1 MSIREILS
9 LVGAMS
15 MKYALAK
22 LIRTYTLKRKY
33 IKLLILTTMATITVK
48 QFVML
53 LTSQSI
59 VSAASRMTPKTSSTN
74 PYKCAT
80 PIMRIYCA
88 DGESLSIQA
97 HGGCHVKFEDIKSQ
111 GDIYSLYSSTF
122 GRKLAMC
129 ETDCEE
135 LDQYGIDD
143 IEDIEK
149 YVESHGGIDIE
160 ATTSHAIE
168 TAIKALEPYKER
180 N

>member
-1 MSIREILS
+1 
-9 LVGAMS
+9 
-15 MKYALAK
+15 
-22 LIRTYTLKRKY
+22 
-33 IKLLILTTMATITVK
+33 MATITVK

-59 VSAASRMTPKTSSTN
+59 VSAASHMTPKTSVIN
-74 PYKCAT
+74 PYKAAT

-88 DGESLSIQA
+88 DGESLSVQA
-97 HGGCHVKFEDIKSQ
+97 HGGSHCKFADVDYEGHFSW
-111 GDIYSLYSSTF
+111 YTSTF
-122 GRKLAMC
+122 GKDLIMA

-135 LDQYGIDD
+135 LYQYGIDD

-160 ATTSHAIE
+160 ATTFHAVE

>member
-1 MSIREILS
+1 
-9 LVGAMS
+9 
-15 MKYALAK
+15 
-22 LIRTYTLKRKY
+22 
-33 IKLLILTTMATITVK
+33 MATITVK

-59 VSAASRMTPKTSSTN
+59 VSAASHMTPKISSSN

-88 DGESLSIQA
+88 DGESLSVQA
-97 HGGCHVKFEDIKSQ
+97 HGGCHVIFADVNPRNGI
-111 GDIYSLYSSTF
+111 YSSTF
-122 GRKLAMC
+122 GKELAMC

-135 LDQYGIDD
+135 LNQYGIDD

-160 ATTSHAIE
+160 TTTYHAIE
-168 TAIKALEPYKER
+168 IAIGALEPYKGR

>member
-9 LVGAMS
+9 PDGAMS
-15 MKYALAK
+15 MRYALAK
-22 LIRTYTLKRKY
+22 LIRLYTLERKY
-33 IKLLILTTMATITVK
+33 VKLLILTTMATITVK

-59 VSAASRMTPKTSSTN
+59 VSSASHMTPKTSSTN
-74 PYKCAT
+74 PYKCTT

-88 DGESLSIQA
+88 DGESLSVQA
-97 HGGCHVKFEDIKSQ
+97 HGGCHVRFADVNPRN
-111 GDIYSLYSSTF
+111 GIYSSYSPTF
-122 GRKLAMC
+122 GKELAMC

-143 IEDIEK
+143 IENIEK

-160 ATTSHAIE
+160 ATTSNAVE
-168 TAIKALEPYKER
+168 TAIKALEPYKR
-180 N
+180 